1 MQLIDKAIELLQE
14 HGWIRY
20 AAHTENGFCV
30 MGAMMRAACMTQSS
44 GRDLHDAYEALGRV
58 ITPGYGSIGPAQL
71 ILHFWNDDPHLG
83 PRDADEVIEKLKL
96 AGERLDLEAERKGL
110 SCS

>member
-1 MQLIDKAIELLQE
+1 MRLIDKAIELLQD

-44 GRDLHDAYEALGRV
+44 GRDLCAAYEALRNEIG
-58 ITPGYGSIGPAQL
+58 PYGAIGPAQL
-71 ILHFWNDDPHLG
+71 ILHFWNDDPYLG

-96 AGERLDLEAERKGL
+96 ANERLDLEGERRAANR
-110 SCS
+110 